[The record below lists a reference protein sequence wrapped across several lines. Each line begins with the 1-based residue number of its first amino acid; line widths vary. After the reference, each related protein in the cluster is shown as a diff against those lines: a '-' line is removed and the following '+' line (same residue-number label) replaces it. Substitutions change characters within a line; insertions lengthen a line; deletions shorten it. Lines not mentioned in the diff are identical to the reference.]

1 MKTRY
6 VIKDI
11 VTNIVQGLISLPNT
25 IALSFADST
34 VSGLT
39 VNRLTQVEIDDLTPT
54 DGDLVYNL
62 TTTKFNLR
70 ENGAWSVLS
79 GTTPKRET
87 FVLTAGQ
94 ITAKQVVLAGTPISA
109 SVWIGLDSAPH
120 QGRGTSWDFTG
131 PNIITWNGFSLDGVL
146 QAGLTLEVFYVE

>member
-6 VIKDI
+6 LIKELA
-11 VTNIVQGLISLPNT
+11 TNILQGLISIPNA

-39 VNRLTQVEIDDLTPT
+39 VNKLTQVEIDALTPT

-70 ENGAWSVLS
+70 ENGAWTVLS
-79 GTTPKRET
+79 GTTPKQENFT
-87 FVLTAGQ
+87 ITAGQ
-94 ITAKQVVLAGTPISA
+94 ITAKAYLSGPALAMSPNSTVSMSRVVPAI
-109 SVWIGLDSAPH
+109 
-120 QGRGTSWDFTG
+120 
-131 PNIITWNGFSLDGVL
+131 N
-146 QAGLTLEVFYVE
+146 